1 MRHLIG
7 HYPVALGFMQDVV
20 LVLIVILMILVVI
33 KRGNA

>member
-7 HYPVALGFMQDVV
+7 HCSIALGFMQDTI

-33 KRGNA
+33 KRRNA